1 MKRVCFITSLHHF
14 IAVNTMLNHGQK
26 SPYNSA
32 KLSNTSVHNAKM
44 MKFFGFDTEIK
55 EM

>member
-14 IAVNTMLNHGQK
+14 IAVNTMLIHGQK

-32 KLSNTSVHNAKM
+32 KLSNTSVIAKM
-44 MKFFGFDTEIK
+44 MKFFVFDTEIK